1 MAESYYRLLVC
12 AETSAR
18 GGELR
23 EVVVTVQPSARVT
36 ILDAAALAEHT
47 VPDADVALVDAGPV
61 VRGGIDRLRTLRARG
76 FAGPIVIVADGPDD
90 LLARAAAALGATTL
104 RRNAVAA
111 DPLTLGHELAG
122 AAGSSPD
129 SAIMRE
135 LARTRRVLAAG
146 EQTLRLQHDINN
158 PLAGLLAEVQ
168 LLQLEELTPEQRA
181 STDRILNL
189 CRRIVGLVRRLD
201 ALEEAPSSKQ
211 VKV

>member
-12 AETSAR
+12 AEDAAR

-23 EVVVTVQPSARVT
+23 ELVSAVQPSAHVVV
-36 ILDAAALAEHT
+36 LDASALAAEPL
-47 VPDADVALVDAGPV
+47 PDADVALVDSAPV
-61 VRGGIDRLRTLRARG
+61 IRAGIDRLRTLRARG
-76 FAGPIVIVADGPDD
+76 FALPIVMVADEPDET
-90 LLARAAAALGATTL
+90 LARAARALGATTL
-104 RRNAVAA
+104 ARSAIIA
-111 DPLTLGHELAG
+111 DPLALGHELAE
-122 AAGSSPD
+122 AARSSADTPV
-129 SAIMRE
+129 MRE
-135 LARTRRVLAAG
+135 LARTRRAIAAG

-168 LLQLEELTPEQRA
+168 LLQMEELTPEQRA

-201 ALEEAPSSKQ
+201 ALGEAPDSKQ